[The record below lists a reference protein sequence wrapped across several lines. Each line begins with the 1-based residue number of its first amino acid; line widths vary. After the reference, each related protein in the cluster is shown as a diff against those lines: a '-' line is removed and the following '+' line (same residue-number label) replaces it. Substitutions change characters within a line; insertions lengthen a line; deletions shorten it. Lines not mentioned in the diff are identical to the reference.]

1 MLASNDKHKDR
12 LFKFVFG
19 NPEHKEWT
27 LSLYNALNGSHYT
40 NPEDIEFN
48 TIEDAVYMGMKNDVS
63 FIVAFTINIWEHQS
77 TYNPN
82 MPLRIY
88 LYLAHLLEKYLVG
101 SETYIYGHKLVRIPE
116 PKCVC
121 FYNGTEKQP
130 EESILKLS
138 DAYITGN
145 SDADLELKV
154 RLVNVNYGHNMALM
168 DACSAMNEY
177 ASLIDMIREHNRVM
191 GNLES
196 AVDAAIDEM
205 PDDFELKKF
214 LVQHRAEV
222 KGMIIA
228 EWDAEK
234 AYQYARKEGMEDGF
248 AEGHAE
254 GRVEGL
260 VAGRA
265 EGLAAGR
272 AEGLVA
278 GREEGLAAGRA
289 EGREIGLA
297 AGREEG
303 LAAGREEGL
312 AEGISEEKQRVASD
326 MLKDN
331 YPLSAIQKIS
341 RLSEDAIRNIANSL
355 GLTIA

>member
-1 MLASNDKHKDR
+1 MLLPNTQHKDR
-12 LFKFVFG
+12 LFKFIFG
-19 NPEHKEWT
+19 NPEHKDWT

-63 FIVAFTINIWEHQS
+63 FIVAFTVNIWEHQS

-101 SETYIYGHKLVRIPE
+101 SEAYVYGHKLVRIPE

-121 FYNGTEKQP
+121 FYNGRESQP
-130 EESILKLS
+130 EEAFMKLS
-138 DAYITGN
+138 DAFMTGN
-145 SDADLELKV
+145 RNADLELKV
-154 RLVNVNYGHNMALM
+154 RLLNVNYGHNRKLM
-168 DACSAMNEY
+168 EQCRMMNEY
-177 ASLIDMIREHNRVM
+177 ASLIGEIRRRKKVVSS
-191 GNLES
+191 LEE
-196 AVDAAIDEM
+196 AIDAAIDEM

-222 KGMIIA
+222 KGMILA

-234 AYQYARKEGMEDGF
+234 AYRYARKEGMEDGR
-248 AEGHAE
+248 AE
-254 GRVEGL
+254 GRAEGL

-265 EGLAAGR
+265 EGLA
-272 AEGLVA
+272 V
-278 GREEGLAAGRA
+278 GREEGHA
-289 EGREIGLA
+289 EGLAVGREEGHA
-297 AGREEG
+297 EEG

-312 AEGISEEKQRVASD
+312 SEEKTRVASD

-331 YPLSAIQKIS
+331 YPLSEIQKIS
-341 RLSEDAIRNIANSL
+341 RLSEEAILNLANSL
-355 GLTIA
+355 GITVA

>member
-1 MLASNDKHKDR
+1 MLTSNEKHKDR

-63 FIVAFTINIWEHQS
+63 FIVAFTISIWEHQS

-82 MPLRIY
+82 IPLRILMY
-88 LYLAHLLEKYLVG
+88 LVHLLEKYLASREAYV
-101 SETYIYGHKLVRIPE
+101 YGRKLVRIPE

-121 FYNGTEKQP
+121 FYNGTEEQP
-130 EESILKLS
+130 EETILKLS
-138 DAYITGN
+138 DAFMTGN
-145 SDADLELKV
+145 SNGDLELKV
-154 RLVNVNYGHNMALM
+154 RMLNVNYGRNRKLM
-168 DACSAMNEY
+168 EACSAMNEY
-177 ASLIDMIREHNRVM
+177 ASLIGGIRRHRQVM
-191 GNLES
+191 GSLE
-196 AVDAAIDEM
+196 AAIDAAIDEM
-205 PDDFELKKF
+205 PDSFELKKF
-214 LVQHRAEV
+214 LVGHRAEV

-234 AYQYARKEGMEDGF
+234 AYQYARKEGMEDGR

-254 GRVEGL
+254 GRAEGL

-265 EGLAAGR
+265 EGLATGR
-272 AEGLVA
+272 AEGLA
-278 GREEGLAAGRA
+278 TGRA
-289 EGREIGLA
+289 EGLATGRAEGLA
-297 AGREEG
+297 TGREETQ
-303 LAAGREEGL
+303 E
-312 AEGISEEKQRVASD
+312 RVASD

-341 RLSEDAIRNIANSL
+341 RLSEDAIRNLANTL
-355 GLTIA
+355 GITVA

>member
-1 MLASNDKHKDR
+1 MLTSNEKHKDR

-19 NPEHKEWT
+19 NPDHKEWT
-27 LSLYNALNGSHYT
+27 LSLYNALNGSNYT

-82 MPLRIY
+82 MPLRIL
-88 LYLAHLLEKYLVG
+88 LYLSHLLEKYLASREAYV
-101 SETYIYGHKLVRIPE
+101 YGRKLVQIPE

-121 FYNGTEKQP
+121 FYNGTENQP

-138 DAYITGN
+138 DAYLTGN
-145 SDADLELKV
+145 SKADLELKV
-154 RLVNVNYGHNMALM
+154 RMLNVNYGQNMKLM
-168 DACSAMNEY
+168 EQCRMMNEY
-177 ASLIDMIREHNRVM
+177 ARLIGGIRRNKKVMHSLEA
-191 GNLES
+191 

-205 PDDFELKKF
+205 PDSFELKKF

-234 AYQYARKEGMEDGF
+234 AYQYARKEGLEDGR
-248 AEGHAE
+248 AE

-265 EGLAAGR
+265 EGL
-272 AEGLVA
+272 VA
-278 GREEGLAAGRA
+278 GREEGLVSGRA
-289 EGREIGLA
+289 ETQA
-297 AGREEG
+297 
-303 LAAGREEGL
+303 
-312 AEGISEEKQRVASD
+312 RVASD

-341 RLSEDAIRNIANSL
+341 KLSEEAIRNLANSL
-355 GLTIA
+355 GITIA

>member
-1 MLASNDKHKDR
+1 MLTSNEKHKDR

-88 LYLAHLLEKYLVG
+88 LYLAHLLEKYLLG
-101 SETYIYGHKLVRIPE
+101 SDAYVYGHKLVRIPE

-121 FYNGTEKQP
+121 FYNGTENQP

-138 DAYITGN
+138 DAYMTGN
-145 SDADLELKV
+145 SKADLELKV
-154 RLVNVNYGHNMALM
+154 RLLNVNYGHNRKLM
-168 DACSAMNEY
+168 EACSAMNEY
-177 ASLIDMIREHNRVM
+177 ASLIGGIRRQRNM
-191 GNLES
+191 KGNLE
-196 AVDAAIDEM
+196 AAIDAAIDEM
-205 PDDFELKKF
+205 PDSFELKKF
-214 LVQHRAEV
+214 LLGHRAEV

-234 AYQYARKEGMEDGF
+234 AYQYARKEGMEDG
-248 AEGHAE
+248 
-254 GRVEGL
+254 
-260 VAGRA
+260 
-265 EGLAAGR
+265 
-272 AEGLVA
+272 
-278 GREEGLAAGRA
+278 RA
-289 EGREIGLA
+289 EGRA
-297 AGREEG
+297 AGLVIGRAEG

-312 AEGISEEKQRVASD
+312 ATGREEGIRENRERVASD

-341 RLSEDAIRNIANSL
+341 RLSEEAIRNLASSL
-355 GLTIA
+355 GITVA